1 MKRDNAWKT
10 LSSEIAYKG
19 KWLTVRVDR
28 VLRPD
33 GTQGTYELIDKK
45 DFVVIIPRIDD
56 LFYLV
61 EQYRY
66 AVGAK
71 SLEFPQGGCDDEIDL
86 ETCAKKE
93 LEEETGLRALNLVS
107 LGKLWVAAG
116 NSTQGCEVFLAE
128 DAIHGKQSL
137 EVSESDLEYRKFTED
152 QIVEMIKDGQIRSS
166 NTIAAFYLYL
176 LKRKSAVMEQAT

>member
-1 MKRDNAWKT
+1 MAQDNAWRT

-33 GTQGTYELIDKK
+33 GSQGTYELIDKK

-71 SLEFPQGGCDDEIDL
+71 SWEFPQGGCDDEIDL

-93 LEEETGLRALNLVS
+93 LEEELGLKALSLVS
-107 LGKLWVAAG
+107 LGNLWMATG
-116 NSTQGCEVFLAE
+116 NSTQGCEVFLVE
-128 DAIHGKQSL
+128 DVIPGKQRL
-137 EVSESDLEYRKFTED
+137 EESESDLQWRTFTED
-152 QIVEMIKDGQIRSS
+152 EIVEMIKDGRIRSS
-166 NTIAAFYLYL
+166 NTIAAFNLYL
-176 LKRKSAVMEQAT
+176 LKR